1 MCFYQLKKLDCI
13 HWRLVVSSLQYYCTQ
28 VCVYIY
34 HSVKVY
40 YLSTI
45 VPSKDYQQPPETSR
59 DNRISTHQDTVG
71 EVHLIL
77 ILPHYSVFIACDGL
91 QHPEECSSDNEDS
104 MSSCMCCSDKC
115 HSHHIVPLQHQ
126 LSGSCAVKLNWHRN
140 LYWQVCNYKG
150 MVHHS

>member
-1 MCFYQLKKLDCI
+1 M
-13 HWRLVVSSLQYYCTQ
+13 
-28 VCVYIY
+28 YIY

-77 ILPHYSVFIACDGL
+77 ILPHYSVFIACDGEL

-104 MSSCMCCSDKC
+104 MSSCMCCSNKC
-115 HSHHIVPLQHQ
+115 HGHHTVPLQHL
-126 LSGSCAVKLNWHRN
+126 LSGSCAVK
-140 LYWQVCNYKG
+140 
-150 MVHHS
+150 